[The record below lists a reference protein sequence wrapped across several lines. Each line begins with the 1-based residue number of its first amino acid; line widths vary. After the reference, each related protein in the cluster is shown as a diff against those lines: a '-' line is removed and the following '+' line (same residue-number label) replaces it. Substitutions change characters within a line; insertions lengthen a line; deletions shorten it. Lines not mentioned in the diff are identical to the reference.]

1 MNKSNQQIPVC
12 VDTTNGV
19 SDTRN
24 SALSGKRKF
33 LRLTWVVALCLSIA
47 GLITLSLFSDK
58 TTWIDS
64 NGFLHEPLF
73 GLIPISFFLFF
84 VAIVL
89 AVLDVALKFWK
100 RS

>member
-1 MNKSNQQIPVC
+1 MNKSSQQIPIC
-12 VDTTNGV
+12 ADTINDV
-19 SDTRN
+19 SAARN
-24 SALSGKRKF
+24 TALSGKRKF
-33 LRLTWVVALCLSIA
+33 LRLTWILALCLSIA
-47 GLITLSLFSDK
+47 GLITLGLFSDK

-84 VAIVL
+84 LAIVL
-89 AVLDVALKFWK
+89 AVLDMALKFWK